1 MRPPRAPRP
10 LAVALTF
17 SSYGFPG
24 SGKLLRALTMRP
36 RGSRCAVRG
45 IKQRCWHHSPHAAL
59 VLVGLKEHVGRQ
71 PTVLVSQAAS
81 SSHSISLDSDC
92 RVSSKSFTL
101 SVVCVFPF
109 YFI

>member
-1 MRPPRAPRP
+1 MRPP

-24 SGKLLRALTMRP
+24 SGKLLRALMMRP
-36 RGSRCAVRG
+36 HGSRCAVRG

-71 PTVLVSQAAS
+71 PSFSLAS
-81 SSHSISLDSDC
+81 SLL
-92 RVSSKSFTL
+92 FTL
-101 SVVCVFPF
+101 DFT
-109 YFI
+109 